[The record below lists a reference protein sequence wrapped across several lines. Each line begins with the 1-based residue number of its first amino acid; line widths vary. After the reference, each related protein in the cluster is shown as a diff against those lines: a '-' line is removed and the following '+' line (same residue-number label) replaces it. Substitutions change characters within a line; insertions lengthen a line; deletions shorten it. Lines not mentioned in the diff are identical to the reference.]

1 MKYSGM
7 VGVGYGQQ
15 LTQLERGNIQL
26 RRRCILLKIFIINAR
41 RREDSHLAKEL
52 VRQSLTREEKCNFVF
67 ENCDFN
73 ELRSEGESGF
83 DNTDTRF
90 IGDVGEA

>member
-15 LTQLERGNIQL
+15 LTQLGRGNIRL
-26 RRRCILLKIFIINAR
+26 RKRCILLKIFIIDAR
-41 RREDSHLAKEL
+41 RREDTHLAREL
-52 VRQSLTREEKCNFVF
+52 VRQSLTREKNITFFYED
-67 ENCDFN
+67 CDFN
-73 ELRSEGESGF
+73 GLRSEGESGF

>member
-26 RRRCILLKIFIINAR
+26 RRCILLKVFIINAR

-52 VRQSLTREEKCNFVF
+52 VRQSLTREEKCNFFSRIVISM
-67 ENCDFN
+67 N
-73 ELRSEGESGF
+73 
-83 DNTDTRF
+83 
-90 IGDVGEA
+90 

>member
-1 MKYSGM
+1 MQE
-7 VGVGYGQQ
+7 GVR
-15 LTQLERGNIQL
+15 TRT
-26 RRRCILLKIFIINAR
+26 LLKNLFDRVLQGKKN
-41 RREDSHLAKEL
+41 
-52 VRQSLTREEKCNFVF
+52 VTFSL

>member
-1 MKYSGM
+1 MQE
-7 VGVGYGQQ
+7 GVR
-15 LTQLERGNIQL
+15 TRT
-26 RRRCILLKIFIINAR
+26 LLKNLFDRVLQGKKN
-41 RREDSHLAKEL
+41 
-52 VRQSLTREEKCNFVF
+52 VTFFF